1 MGVLIVLITAFGF
14 ALTIIKL
21 SGHHYD
27 FYKAGRIAMS
37 AMLLFT
43 AMGHFMFTKGMTMM
57 LPDFLPFKT
66 ELVYLTGI
74 IEIAAAF
81 GLLVPKLHSLTGW
94 LLIIFFVLIL
104 PSNIKTA
111 IEHID
116 MYKGNYQGGGISYL
130 WFRIPLQMLF
140 IIWIY
145 VCAIKQP
152 NLANRRK
159 VFHTLAVNIS
169 NPCASGKEFDD
180 R

>member
-1 MGVLIVLITAFGF
+1 MEVLIVLITAFGC

-21 SGHHYD
+21 SGRHYD
-27 FYKAGRIAMS
+27 FYRAGRIAMS

-43 AMGHFMFTKGMTMM
+43 ATGHFMFTKGMTMM

-66 ELVYLTGI
+66 ELIYLTGL
-74 IEIAAAF
+74 IEIAAAI
-81 GLLVPKLHSLTGW
+81 GLLIPGLSMLTGW
-94 LLIIFFVLIL
+94 LLILFFVLIL

-111 IEHID
+111 AEHID
-116 MYKGNYQGGGISYL
+116 MYKSTCDGKGISYL

-152 NLANRRK
+152 NLAHRRK
-159 VFHTLAVNIS
+159 VYNAML
-169 NPCASGKEFDD
+169 
-180 R
+180 